1 MANEL
6 ILIVED
12 KETNRKLLR
21 DILQFRGYRTI
32 EAEMGEDGV
41 TLAKEHKP
49 DLILM
54 DYKLPGIDGIEAF
67 HRIRNASATAHI
79 PIVAVTASAMPEDAK
94 KMKEAGFDGFL
105 TKPINVK
112 GFVQFVA
119 DVFSAKAAKWAAIRM
134 ALALRERQAHSR

>member
-12 KETNRKLLR
+12 NEKNRKLLR
-21 DILQFRGYRTI
+21 DVLQFKGYRTI

-41 TLAKEHKP
+41 TLAAEHKP

-54 DYKLPGIDGIEAF
+54 DYQLPGIDGIEAF
-67 HRIRNASATAHI
+67 RRIRNAPGTAHI
-79 PIVAVTASAMPEDAK
+79 PIVAVTASAMPEEAR

-105 TKPINVK
+105 TKPIYVK
-112 GFVQFVA
+112 QFLQAVA
-119 DVFSAKAAKWAAIRM
+119 DLFPRKAAK
-134 ALALRERQAHSR
+134 E

>member
-12 KETNRKLLR
+12 NEKNRKLLR
-21 DILQFRGYRTI
+21 DVLQFKGYRTI
-32 EAEMGEDGV
+32 EAETGEDGV
-41 TLAKEHKP
+41 ALAMQHKP

-54 DYKLPGIDGIEAF
+54 DFQLPGIDGIEAF
-67 HRIRNASATAHI
+67 RRIRNASATAHI
-79 PIVAVTASAMPEDAK
+79 PIVAVTASSMPEEAK

-112 GFVQFVA
+112 GFLQFVA
-119 DVFSAKAAKWAAIRM
+119 DVFSAKVAK
-134 ALALRERQAHSR
+134 

>member
-12 KETNRKLLR
+12 NEKTRKLLR
-21 DILQFRGYRTI
+21 DVLQFKGYRTI
-32 EAEMGEDGV
+32 EAEMGEEGV
-41 TLAKEHKP
+41 NLAMQHKP

-54 DYKLPGIDGIEAF
+54 DYQLPGIDGIEAF
-67 HRIRNASATAHI
+67 RRIRNSPDTAHI

-119 DVFSAKAAKWAAIRM
+119 DVFSAKTAK
-134 ALALRERQAHSR
+134 

>member
-12 KETNRKLLR
+12 NEKNRKLLR
-21 DILQFRGYRTI
+21 DVLQFKGYRTI
-32 EAEMGEDGV
+32 EAERGEDGV
-41 TLAKEHKP
+41 TLAMQHKP

-54 DYKLPGIDGIEAF
+54 DYQLPGIDGIEAF
-67 HRIRNASATAHI
+67 RRIRNASDTAHI
-79 PIVAVTASAMPEDAK
+79 PIVAVTASAMPEEAK
-94 KMKEAGFDGFL
+94 KMKEAGFDGFQ

-119 DVFSAKAAKWAAIRM
+119 DVFSAKAV
-134 ALALRERQAHSR
+134 Q